1 MPGYAR
7 SVMPDLLGHL
17 FAVPDLSVS
26 VMPDLLGHLIS
37 CS

>member
-1 MPGYAR
+1 
-7 SVMPDLLGHL
+7 MPDLLGHL

-26 VMPDLLGHLIS
+26 VMPDLSVSVMPDLLGHLIS